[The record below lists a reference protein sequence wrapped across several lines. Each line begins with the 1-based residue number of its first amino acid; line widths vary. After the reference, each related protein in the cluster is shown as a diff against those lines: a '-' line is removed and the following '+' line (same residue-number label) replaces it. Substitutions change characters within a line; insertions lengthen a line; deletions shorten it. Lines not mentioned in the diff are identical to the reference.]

1 MELLGKSKTYTI
13 GIWYAFIIEFFH
25 GYYGRRR
32 LWKTMGT
39 AICMTIS
46 GFCIFYGIMIRQL
59 DRELCSSLS
68 GLQLAAGSA
77 GLGLLIHR
85 GIWAALPGGI
95 RILCYAILGA
105 GVLSF
110 LVFLAFL
117 STGWWAAGA
126 ENLDYIIVLGAQI
139 SENGPSAV
147 LQYRLDRA
155 ADYLEQNPGYDVHRI
170 RCAGAE

>member
-1 MELLGKSKTYTI
+1 
-13 GIWYAFIIEFFH
+13 
-25 GYYGRRR
+25 
-32 LWKTMGT
+32 MGT

-46 GFCIFYGIMIRQL
+46 GFCIFYGIMIRAIG
-59 DRELCSSLS
+59 S
-68 GLQLAAGSA
+68 GTLFFLVWFALAAGSA

-105 GVLSF
+105 GVLFF

-155 ADYLEQNPGYDVHRI
+155 ADYLEQKSGYGVHRI